1 MIIYFSRSREQLI
14 QTVIREMEPL
24 TLGKN
29 NLKTGMSK
37 LEVTDNICPFESPRI
52 WHQEIWFFKSR
63 SIRETKKFSQKNKQW
78 EQSFY

>member
-1 MIIYFSRSREQLI
+1 
-14 QTVIREMEPL
+14 
-24 TLGKN
+24 
-29 NLKTGMSK
+29 MSK

-78 EQSFY
+78 GKVSIRVMVKKVETEKQNIVLTQTMVR